1 MNFLKKIL
9 AESGKLFEKGKPL
22 SFAYPLWEATDT
34 ILFSTNS
41 QNKSGPHIRD
51 NMDIKRTM
59 FFVVIA
65 LIPCYL
71 FGAYNIGYLYSK
83 AMGISSSILSDFIL
97 GMTYVLPILIVTFIA
112 GAICEITFAVIRK
125 HEINEG
131 FLVSCALIPLTMP
144 PDIPLWH
151 LFIPTCF
158 GIIIGKEIFGGVGT
172 NVFNPALT
180 ARAFMYFAFPTKIS
194 GDKVWAIGPDG
205 YTGATALS
213 IPANP
218 TIDMI
223 AELAKNEQAINATN
237 LFSLNSMS
245 FDFSTSNLFWGLIP
259 GSIGETNKL
268 LILLGA
274 IFLIYCG
281 IASWRIM
288 VASVLGLIFTAG
300 LFNLLADYST
310 NAMLTIT
317 PLQHILIGSFLFG
330 TVFMASEP
338 VTSTHTNKGRWIYG
352 FMIGVLTVII
362 RSINPAY
369 PEGVMLAI
377 LIMNMFAPLID
388 YYVVK
393 ENIKMRIS
401 RNA

>member
-1 MNFLKKIL
+1 MNFSRKIF
-9 AESGKLFEKGKPL
+9 EETGKFVEEGKPL
-22 SFAYPLWEATDT
+22 SWAYPVWEAADT
-34 ILFSTNS
+34 IFFSTNKQTS
-41 QNKSGPHIRD
+41 KGPHIRD

-71 FGAYNIGYLYSK
+71 FGAYNIGYLN
-83 AMGISSSILSDFIL
+83 ALALDIDRGLLANTFF
-97 GMTYVLPILIVTFIA
+97 GFGYVLPILIATFVA
-112 GAICEITFAVIRK
+112 GAVCELTFAIIRK
-125 HEINEG
+125 HEVNEG

-144 PDIPLWH
+144 PDVPLWQV
-151 LFIPTCF
+151 FIGTSF

-194 GDKVWAIGPDG
+194 GDKVWAVGPDG
-205 YTGATALS
+205 YSGATALA

-218 TIDMI
+218 VEYDT
-223 AELAKNEQAINATN
+223 ASN
-237 LFSLNSMS
+237 LFAASTQ
-245 FDFSTSNLFWGLIP
+245 FDFSLMNMFWGLIP

-268 LILLGA
+268 LILGGA
-274 IFLIYCG
+274 FFLIYCG
-281 IASWRIM
+281 IASWRII
-288 VASVLGLIFTAG
+288 VSSVIGLVFTAFI
-300 LFNLLADYST
+300 FNLLSGFST

-317 PLQHILIGSFLFG
+317 PLQHLLIGSFLFG
-330 TVFMASEP
+330 TVFMATEP
-338 VTSTHTNKGRWIYG
+338 VTSSHTNTGRWIYG
-352 FMIGVLTVII
+352 FLIGVLTVII

-388 YYVVK
+388 YYVVQS
-393 ENIKMRIS
+393 NIKMRLA
-401 RNA
+401 RNAQ